1 MSHVL
6 SVHSYRGGT
15 GKSNVSANLAC
26 IAARGGLR
34 VAVLDTD
41 LQSPG
46 AHLLF
51 NLDRD
56 RVAFTLTDFVFGR
69 CDVEEAAYDMSASLG
84 VEDGAL
90 YLLPSSMNIESIS
103 KVLAEG
109 YDVKRLNEHFEVL
122 QERLD
127 LDVLFIDTHPG
138 FNKETM
144 LTTAVSDTL
153 VLVVRPDKQD
163 YHGTAVMVELSKR
176 LRVPRVCMLAN
187 KVVRALDPNAIQ
199 AKLKEAFGYEV
210 VGALPFEE
218 DMAVMASEGLFVHKF
233 PEHPFSKQVLAIARR
248 LLPMLPGG
256 DGGEGSPAAAAPEG
270 A

>member
-26 IAARGGLR
+26 IAATLGLR

-51 NLDRD
+51 NLDKD

-84 VEDGAL
+84 IEQGAL

-109 YDVKRLNEHFEVL
+109 YDVTRLNEQFATL
-122 QERLD
+122 QDRLE

-153 VLVVRPDKQD
+153 VLVVRPDRQD

-176 LRVPRVCMLAN
+176 LRVPRVCVLAN
-187 KVVRALDPNAIQ
+187 KVVRALDPGTIQ
-199 AKLKEAFGYEV
+199 AKLEEAFGYEV
-210 VGALPFEE
+210 VGVLPFEE
-218 DMAVMASEGLFVHKF
+218 DMAVLGSEGLFVSRF
-233 PEHPFSKQVLAIARR
+233 PEHAFSKQITAIARK
-248 LLPMLPGG
+248 LLPMLPP
-256 DGGEGSPAAAAPEG
+256 GS
-270 A
+270 